1 MASRTACSLL
11 ALLLGGMATAQTPA
25 ARPTTPSIAA
35 WPIPPVQLGQPQ
47 RMMPMASTTLPPFAQ
62 QPPAGAPLPP
72 RPGGVTPPEQGL
84 ELENLQAPYTIQLE
98 PPGLERLAQA
108 LQSDEQ
114 LKERIRQENRE
125 RRTPERVSFP
135 ADPVLSRDTYHGR
148 KFDPMNLEVAPYYV
162 CHGRLRFQQ
171 INAERYGWDLGVLGP
186 VVSGGLFFWDVVTL
200 PYHLAM
206 EPCRCFE
213 YNTGWCLPGDPVP
226 LLLYPPE
233 LSATGAVAEVAA
245 VLTLVACFP

>member
-1 MASRTACSLL
+1 MGQAP
-11 ALLLGGMATAQTPA
+11 AT
-25 ARPTTPSIAA
+25 RPTPSIAA

-47 RMMPMASTTLPPFAQ
+47 KMAPVASSARPSFAQ

-72 RPGGVTPPEQGL
+72 RPGGVLTPEQGL

-98 PPGLERLAQA
+98 PPGLERLAQS

-125 RRTPERVSFP
+125 RRTPERVTFP
-135 ADPVLSRDTYHGR
+135 SDPVLSRDTYRGR
-148 KFDPMNLEVAPYYV
+148 KWDPMKLEVAPYYV

-171 INAERYGWDLGVLGP
+171 INFERYGWDLGILGP
-186 VVSGGLFFWDVVTL
+186 FFSEALFLFDVVTL

-226 LLLYPPE
+226 LLLYPPQ
-233 LSATGAVAEVAA
+233 LSITGPVAEVGTILA
-245 VLTLVACFP
+245 LVAIFP